1 MEFLRTPDERFAD
14 LPGYAF
20 TPRYDSVETA
30 DGSSLR
36 MHYLDEGPANGPV
49 VLLLHGEPTWSYLYR
64 SMIGPLANAG
74 FRVLAPDLI
83 GFGRSDKPV
92 AREAYSYATHLHW
105 LEQWFLKRDLGDVT
119 LFCQDWGG
127 LLGLRLVAAHPDRF
141 ARVLASNTALPDGSD
156 LGEGFRQW
164 RDFSQSRPDM
174 EVGRVVARGVTR
186 RLTPAEISAYDAPFP
201 DVSYKAAVLTFPTL
215 VPLGPDDVE
224 AAENRQA
231 WSVLEQFQKP
241 FLTAFGDRD
250 PVLGHMDTVLQKR
263 IPGARRQPHIRLERA
278 GHFSQEDEADQFVH
292 ALLKLM
298 DG

>member
-1 MEFLRTPDERFAD
+1 MEFLRTPDERFAN

-20 TPRYDSVETA
+20 TPRYDSVEAT
-30 DGSSLR
+30 DGSTLR
-36 MHYLDEGPANGPV
+36 VHYLDEGPAQGPV

-64 SMIGPLANAG
+64 SMIGPLADAG

-92 AREAYSYATHLHW
+92 AREAYSYAANLDW
-105 LEQWFLKRDLGDVT
+105 LEQWFLKRDLADVT

-156 LGEGFRQW
+156 LGDGFRQW

-174 EVGRVVARGVTR
+174 EVGKVVARGVNR
-186 RLTPAEISAYDAPFP
+186 RLTPAEVSAYDAPFP
-201 DVSYKAAVLTFPTL
+201 DVTYKAAVLTFPTL
-215 VPLGPDDVE
+215 VPVGPDDRE

-250 PVLGHMDTVLQKR
+250 PVLGHLDSVLQKR
-263 IPGARRQPHIRLERA
+263 IPGAQSRPHIRLESA
-278 GHFSQEDEADQFVH
+278 GHFSQEDEAAFFVH

-298 DG
+298 DD

>member
-1 MEFLRTPDERFAD
+1 MEFLRTPDERFAN

-20 TPRYDSVETA
+20 TPHYDTVETR
-30 DGSSLR
+30 DGSTLR
-36 MHYLDEGPANGPV
+36 MHYLDEGRADGPV

-64 SMIGPLANAG
+64 SMISPLAAAG

-83 GFGRSDKPV
+83 GFGRSDKPITR
-92 AREAYSYATHLHW
+92 AAYSYASNLDW
-105 LEQWFLKRDLGDVT
+105 LEQWFLKRDLRDVT

-127 LLGLRLVAAHPDRF
+127 LLGLRLVAAHPDLF

-156 LGEGFRQW
+156 LGDGFRQW

-174 EVGRVVARGVTR
+174 EVGKVVARGVNR

-201 DVSYKAAVLTFPTL
+201 DVTYKAAVLTFPTL
-215 VPLGPDDVE
+215 VPVGPDDCE

-231 WSVLEQFQKP
+231 WSSLEQFQKP

-250 PVLGHMDTVLQKR
+250 PVLGHMDTVLRER
-263 IPGARRQPHIRLERA
+263 IPGAARQPHMRLESA
-278 GHFSQEDEADQFVH
+278 GHFSQEDEAELFVH
-292 ALLKLM
+292 TLLKLM
-298 DG
+298 DD

>member
-1 MEFLRTPDERFAD
+1 MEFLRTPDERFAN

-20 TPRYDSVETA
+20 TPRYDSVGTS
-30 DGSSLR
+30 DGSTLR
-36 MHYLDEGPANGPV
+36 MHYLDEGPAQGPV

-64 SMIGPLANAG
+64 SMIGPLVNAG

-83 GFGRSDKPV
+83 GFGRSDKPI
-92 AREAYSYATHLHW
+92 AREAYSYATNLDW

-186 RLTPAEISAYDAPFP
+186 PLTPAEISAYDAPFP

-215 VPLGPDDVE
+215 VPLGPDDAE

-231 WSVLEQFQKP
+231 WSVLEQFRKP

-263 IPGARRQPHIRLERA
+263 IPGARCQPHIRLERA
-278 GHFSQEDEADQFVH
+278 GHFSQEDEAERFVH

-298 DG
+298 DS

>member
-1 MEFLRTPDERFAD
+1 MEFLRTPDERFAN

-20 TPRYDSVETA
+20 TPHYDTVETR
-30 DGSSLR
+30 DGSTLR
-36 MHYLDEGPANGPV
+36 MHYLDEGRADGPV

-64 SMIGPLANAG
+64 SMISPLAAAG

-83 GFGRSDKPV
+83 GFGRSDKPITR
-92 AREAYSYATHLHW
+92 AAYSYASNLDW
-105 LEQWFLKRDLGDVT
+105 LEQWFLKRDLRDVT

-127 LLGLRLVAAHPDRF
+127 LLGLRLVAAHPDLF

-156 LGEGFRQW
+156 LGDGFRQW

-174 EVGRVVARGVTR
+174 EVGKVVARGVNR

-201 DVSYKAAVLTFPTL
+201 DVTYKAAVLTFPTL
-215 VPLGPDDVE
+215 VPVGPDDCE

-231 WSVLEQFQKP
+231 WSSLEQFQKP

-250 PVLGHMDTVLQKR
+250 PVLGHMDSVLRNR
-263 IPGARRQPHIRLERA
+263 IPGAAGQPHIRLELA
-278 GHFSQEDEADQFVH
+278 GHFSQEDEAELFVQT
-292 ALLKLM
+292 LLKLM
-298 DG
+298 ND

>member
-1 MEFLRTPDERFAD
+1 MEFLRTPDERFAN

-20 TPRYDSVETA
+20 TPHYDTVETR
-30 DGSSLR
+30 DGSTLR
-36 MHYLDEGPANGPV
+36 MHYLDEGRADGPV

-64 SMIGPLANAG
+64 SMISPLAAAG

-83 GFGRSDKPV
+83 GFGRSDKPITR
-92 AREAYSYATHLHW
+92 AAYSYASNLDW
-105 LEQWFLKRDLGDVT
+105 LEQWFLKRDLRDVT

-127 LLGLRLVAAHPDRF
+127 LLGLRLVAAHPDLF

-156 LGEGFRQW
+156 LGDGFRQW

-174 EVGRVVARGVTR
+174 EVGKVVARGVNR

-201 DVSYKAAVLTFPTL
+201 DVTYKAAVLTFPTL
-215 VPLGPDDVE
+215 VPVGPDDCE

-231 WSVLEQFQKP
+231 WSSLEQFRKP

-250 PVLGHMDTVLQKR
+250 PVLGHMDSVLQNR
-263 IPGARRQPHIRLERA
+263 IPGAAGQPHIRLELA
-278 GHFSQEDEADQFVH
+278 GHFSQEDEAELFVH
-292 ALLKLM
+292 TLLKLM
-298 DG
+298 DD

>member
-1 MEFLRTPDERFAD
+1 MEFLRTPDERFAN

-20 TPRYDSVETA
+20 TPHYDTVETR
-30 DGSSLR
+30 DGSTLR
-36 MHYLDEGPANGPV
+36 MHYLDEGRADGPV

-64 SMIGPLANAG
+64 SMISPLAAAG

-83 GFGRSDKPV
+83 GFGRSDKPITR
-92 AREAYSYATHLHW
+92 AAYSYASNLDW
-105 LEQWFLKRDLGDVT
+105 LEQWFLKRDLRDVT

-127 LLGLRLVAAHPDRF
+127 LLGLRLVAAHPDLF

-156 LGEGFRQW
+156 LGDGFRQW

-174 EVGRVVARGVTR
+174 EVGKVVARGVNR

-201 DVSYKAAVLTFPTL
+201 DVTYKAAVLTFPTL
-215 VPLGPDDVE
+215 VPVGPDDCE

-231 WSVLEQFQKP
+231 WSSLEQFQKP

-250 PVLGHMDTVLQKR
+250 PVLGHMDSVLRER
-263 IPGARRQPHIRLERA
+263 IPGAARQPHMRLESA
-278 GHFSQEDEADQFVH
+278 GHFSQEDEAELFVH
-292 ALLKLM
+292 TLLKLM
-298 DG
+298 DD